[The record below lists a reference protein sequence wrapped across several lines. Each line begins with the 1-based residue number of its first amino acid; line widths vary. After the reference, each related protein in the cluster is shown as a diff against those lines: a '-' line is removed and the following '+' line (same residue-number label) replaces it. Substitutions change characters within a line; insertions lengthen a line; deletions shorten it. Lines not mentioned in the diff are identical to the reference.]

1 MGFWSANSNG
11 ALLKSFAGLSLNGSF
26 KKVALSGPII
36 QVRTA
41 TKRAAGSR
49 TNMKNSAGR
58 RLGPKKSEGQ
68 LVRPGQILMRQRG
81 TKFFP
86 GENVGIGRDHTIFA
100 LEPGFVRFYL
110 DPFHPR
116 RKFIGVAL
124 KPNARLPTPHFEP
137 RARRFGYVPIE
148 DPKKAEI
155 EERSLPRKQHLLKPT
170 LQKEL
175 KARQEKK
182 IEGIAQYS
190 KELAN
195 LIPDLVEQEI
205 KLGSERLWALRN
217 HLKNGV
223 SKEEAAATSTLLYHY
238 NLKLALKKGELKED
252 ELQALKNQYSKLSE
266 KLESSVS
273 FDNKYNLIKY
283 RSEAER
289 KVIVQELE
297 KTIQDLFYQ
306 FDKKNTAQIKDL
318 IYSSNALTPKET
330 LRFRRA
336 YLKSVL
342 PETVATTDPKD
353 KNAIISRRWNYIKG
367 KVDVIARTKD
377 AFFTK

>member
-11 ALLKSFAGLSLNGSF
+11 ALVKSFGALSLNVSF
-26 KKVALSGPII
+26 KKISLSGPII

-41 TKRAAGSR
+41 TKRASGSR

-58 RLGPKKSEGQ
+58 RLGPKKTEGQ

-124 KPNARLPTPHFEP
+124 KPDARLPTPHFEP

-148 DPKKAEI
+148 DPKKAEL
-155 EERSLPRKQHLLKPT
+155 EERSLPRKQYLLKPT

-175 KARQEKK
+175 KEREEKRE
-182 IEGIAQYS
+182 EGIAKYS
-190 KELAN
+190 SALSNLVPELT
-195 LIPDLVEQEI
+195 EQEI

-217 HLKNGV
+217 QLKNGV
-223 SKEEAAATSTLLYHY
+223 TKEDASATNTLLYHY
-238 NLKLALKKGELKED
+238 NLKLSVKKGDLQKEEVSALKD
-252 ELQALKNQYSKLSE
+252 QYSKISE

-283 RSEAER
+283 RSESDR
-289 KVIVQELE
+289 KEIVQELE
-297 KTIQDLFYQ
+297 KKVKDLYNQ
-306 FDKKNTAQIKDL
+306 FDKKNAAQIKEL
-318 IYSSNALTPKET
+318 IYSSDAPTPKEA
-330 LRFRRA
+330 LKLRRA
-336 YLKSVL
+336 YLKPIL
-342 PETVATTDPKD
+342 PETVAIADPKD
-353 KNAIISRRWNYIKG
+353 KKAVVYRRWNYVKE
-367 KVDVIARTKD
+367 KVEVVARTKD